1 MTMLFGPL
9 FLPYMPHPCFPF
21 DPCLCCD
28 LNFDCETWPFSVL
41 EMEKEP
47 LDMVESSVR
56 VIETHVDIIRSLVTD
71 GVVDTSEPESVY
83 TLKTTL
89 FQIGDVCDMLEKCAL
104 SIKSMLTPRGLKLF
118 KMKPCNMLKMMKL
131 QMIWRNSQA
140 QISLL
145 KPTYWKNILELS
157 MIATSQGVIDV

>member
-9 FLPYMPHPCFPF
+9 FLPYKPHPCFPS
-21 DPCLCCD
+21 DPCLCCN
-28 LNFDCETWPFSVL
+28 LNFDCETWSFLVS

-104 SIKSMLTPRGLKLF
+104 SIKKYADSKRAKIIQDEALQYAEDDEAADDLEELPSPDLLT
-118 KMKPCNMLKMMKL
+118 
-131 QMIWRNSQA
+131 QA
-140 QISLL
+140 D
-145 KPTYWKNILELS
+145 ILEKYFGIEYDS
-157 MIATSQGVIDV
+157 DQSRGC

>member
-1 MTMLFGPL
+1 
-9 FLPYMPHPCFPF
+9 
-21 DPCLCCD
+21 
-28 LNFDCETWPFSVL
+28 
-41 EMEKEP
+41 MEKEP

-104 SIKSMLTPRGLKLF
+104 SIKKYADSKRAKIIQDEALQYAEYADDLEELPSPDLLT
-118 KMKPCNMLKMMKL
+118 
-131 QMIWRNSQA
+131 QA
-140 QISLL
+140 D
-145 KPTYWKNILELS
+145 ILEKYFGIEYDS
-157 MIATSQGVIDV
+157 DQSRGC